1 MWRSRPTDLVGVC
14 HVGSKFCS
22 GSPVPTESN
31 IDPAMNM
38 NIKLLKLE
46 RLQGGWVSRV
56 GISSGLGGLTLL
68 ICPPRLPPSSA
79 PSSALVYPPCL
90 PPSLIPNMQNG
101 KSSKSS
107 PLEVATLVTTA
118 VLTFP
123 ILTLA
128 YLLHWL
134 TGVPWATEEI
144 DRLGELRL
152 FLDKMDQYLRGAN
165 IVLSPPALEATN
177 LLEFWRKRCVSH
189 CGPPPQSRPAASCG

>member
-1 MWRSRPTDLVGVC
+1 
-14 HVGSKFCS
+14 
-22 GSPVPTESN
+22 
-31 IDPAMNM
+31 
-38 NIKLLKLE
+38 
-46 RLQGGWVSRV
+46 
-56 GISSGLGGLTLL
+56 
-68 ICPPRLPPSSA
+68 
-79 PSSALVYPPCL
+79 
-90 PPSLIPNMQNG
+90 MQNG

-107 PLEVATLVTTA
+107 PLEVATLVTTV

-123 ILTLA
+123 ILALA

-189 CGPPPQSRPAASCG
+189 CGPPPIEARSELWLMASLIKAVRGNSGSVGFRTIFPRKLGLGSPVLPGT